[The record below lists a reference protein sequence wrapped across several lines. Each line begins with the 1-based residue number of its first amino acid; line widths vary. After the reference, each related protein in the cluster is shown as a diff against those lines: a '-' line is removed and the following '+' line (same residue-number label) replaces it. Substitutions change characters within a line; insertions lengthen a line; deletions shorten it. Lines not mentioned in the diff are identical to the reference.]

1 MGYLEAAFPSVRV
14 SVLPGCLF
22 GSRRPVF
29 LASFEP
35 SGLGISGSTKRE
47 RKNPQCCRR
56 SPLTPGRFDVV
67 GNFTFIFSLFSFSYP
82 CLCAS
87 SFLPLVAWRASGFA
101 GGEGAGVRLRVARVR
116 KAPGKRRISGA
127 GSVAGGGATR
137 TGSVARAE

>member
-67 GNFTFIFSLFSFSYP
+67 GNIHVYFFSFLFLLSMLV
-82 CLCAS
+82 CLFLSPSCGVAGFGLRGRGRSGRPVESRSRAEGAREAS
-87 SFLPLVAWRASGFA
+87 DKR
-101 GGEGAGVRLRVARVR
+101 GGERGG
-116 KAPGKRRISGA
+116 RRGDQD
-127 GSVAGGGATR
+127 R
-137 TGSVARAE
+137 

>member
-47 RKNPQCCRR
+47 RKKPSVL
-56 SPLTPGRFDVV
+56 SPISAHSRTVRCGREFYVY
-67 GNFTFIFSLFSFSYP
+67 FFSYSP

>member
-47 RKNPQCCRR
+47 KKTLSVVADLR
-56 SPLTPGRFDVV
+56 S
-67 GNFTFIFSLFSFSYP
+67 
-82 CLCAS
+82 
-87 SFLPLVAWRASGFA
+87 LPD
-101 GGEGAGVRLRVARVR
+101 
-116 KAPGKRRISGA
+116 
-127 GSVAGGGATR
+127 GSMW
-137 TGSVARAE
+137 

>member
-47 RKNPQCCRR
+47 RKKPSVL
-56 SPLTPGRFDVV
+56 SPISAHSRTVRCGREFYVY
-67 GNFTFIFSLFSFSYP
+67 FFSFLFLLSMLV
-82 CLCAS
+82 CLFLSPSCGVAGFGLRGRGRSGRPVESRSRAEGAREAS
-87 SFLPLVAWRASGFA
+87 DKR
-101 GGEGAGVRLRVARVR
+101 GGERGG
-116 KAPGKRRISGA
+116 RRGDQD
-127 GSVAGGGATR
+127 R
-137 TGSVARAE
+137 

>member
-67 GNFTFIFSLFSFSYP
+67 GNFTFIFSLILHACVPLPFS
-82 CLCAS
+82 L
-87 SFLPLVAWRASGFA
+87 LWRASGFA
-101 GGEGAGVRLRVARVR
+101 GGEGAGVRLRVVARVR